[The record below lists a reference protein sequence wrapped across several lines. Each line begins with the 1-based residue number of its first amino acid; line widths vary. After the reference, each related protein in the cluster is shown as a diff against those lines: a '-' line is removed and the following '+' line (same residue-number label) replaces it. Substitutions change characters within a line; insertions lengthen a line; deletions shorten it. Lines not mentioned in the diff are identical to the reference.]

1 MMAVI
6 NQSLNIIQILN
17 HNGRILFLT
26 RFVRLFSYG
35 FLSVILVL
43 YLTEIGLS
51 ETQFGLLLTLTLI
64 GDTFISLWLTTSA
77 DRLGRKKMLIVGSLL
92 MFLAGLLFSFNTNFL
107 ILTIAAII
115 GVISP
120 SGKEVG
126 PFLPIEQA
134 ALSHIVPETYRTH
147 IFGWYNLVGSLAT
160 ALGSLAGGLISQG
173 LHDSGMSYLNSYRV
187 LIIAYGISGLFLIG
201 LFLRLSQDIETKK
214 KQVGNKSLGSMFGL
228 QHSTRIIL
236 KLSALF
242 SIDAFA
248 GGFIIQSIMAYWF
261 YIKFKLEP
269 AALGSLFFFANILA
283 AVSALTASRI
293 AKKIGLINTMFF
305 THLPSN
311 IILILIPFSPNL
323 EIAIALLL
331 IRFSI
336 SQMDVPTRQSYTM
349 AVVNP
354 DERSAAAGITGVA
367 RTTGAAF
374 SPVIAGSLMSS
385 PALFNLPFIIA
396 GCIKIIY
403 DFLLYFSFRRL
414 QPPEEIIIKKEDG
427 KET

>member
-1 MMAVI
+1 
-6 NQSLNIIQILN
+6 
-17 HNGRILFLT
+17 
-26 RFVRLFSYG
+26 
-35 FLSVILVL
+35 
-43 YLTEIGLS
+43 
-51 ETQFGLLLTLTLI
+51 
-64 GDTFISLWLTTSA
+64 
-77 DRLGRKKMLIVGSLL
+77 MLIIGALL
-92 MFLAGLLFSFNTNFL
+92 MFFAGFLFSFNTNFL

-134 ALSHIVPETYRTH
+134 SLSQIVPGTHRTYV
-147 IFGWYNLVGSLAT
+147 FGWYNLAGSLAT
-160 ALGSLAGGLISQG
+160 ALGSLAGGLFSQS
-173 LHDSGMSYLNSYRV
+173 LYNSGMSYLNSYRV
-187 LIIAYGISGLFLIG
+187 LIIAYGLSGLILIV
-201 LFLRLSQDIETKK
+201 LFLKLTRDIETNREQNLGSKSI
-214 KQVGNKSLGSMFGL
+214 KSLFGL
-228 QHSTRIIL
+228 HYSTKTVF

-261 YIKFKLEP
+261 FIKFNLEP
-269 AALGSLFFFANILA
+269 AALGSIFFFANILA
-283 AVSALTASRI
+283 AISALTASRI

-311 IILILIPFSPNL
+311 ILLILIPFSPNL

-349 AVVNP
+349 AVVSP

-374 SPVIAGSLMSS
+374 SPVIAGSLMNN
-385 PALFNLPFIIA
+385 PLLFNLPFVVA
-396 GCIKIIY
+396 GGIKIIY
-403 DFLLYFSFRRL
+403 DILLYYSFRKL
-414 QPPEEIIIKKEDG
+414 QPPEEEILKEENEKG
-427 KET
+427 RQI

>member
-1 MMAVI
+1 MT
-6 NQSLNIIQILN
+6 NQSQNIIKILN

-26 RFVRLFSYG
+26 RFIRLFSYG

-43 YLTEIGLS
+43 YLTELGLS

-64 GDTFISLWLTTSA
+64 GDTLISLWLTTSA
-77 DRLGRKKMLIVGSLL
+77 DRLGRKKMLIAGSLL

-107 ILTIAAII
+107 ILTVAAII

-120 SGKEVG
+120 SGNEVG
-126 PFLPIEQA
+126 PFLAIEQA
-134 ALSHIVPETYRTH
+134 TLSQTVPSTHRTH
-147 IFGWYNLVGSLAT
+147 VFGWYHLAGSIAT
-160 ALGSLAGGLISQG
+160 ALGALAGGLISQG
-173 LHDSGMSYLNSYRV
+173 LHNSGLSYLNSYRF
-187 LIIAYGISGLFLIG
+187 LMIAYAISGLILVLF
-201 LFLRLSQDIETKK
+201 FLRLTKEIEINKEKQLVNKPMKK
-214 KQVGNKSLGSMFGL
+214 PLKSLFGIH
-228 QHSTRIIL
+228 HSTNIIM
-236 KLSALF
+236 KLSTLF

-261 YIKFKLEP
+261 YVKFNLEP
-269 AALGSLFFFANILA
+269 ATLGSIFFSSNILA
-283 AVSALTASRI
+283 AISALTASWI

-311 IILILIPFSPNL
+311 ILLILIPFSPNL
-323 EIAIALLL
+323 EIAITLLL

-367 RTTGAAF
+367 RTTGASL
-374 SPVIAGSLMSS
+374 SPVIAGSLMNN
-385 PALFNLPFIIA
+385 PLLFNLPFIIA
-396 GCIKIIY
+396 GGIKIIY
-403 DFLLYFSFRRL
+403 DFLLYFSFRKL
-414 QPPEEIIIKKEDG
+414 QPPEENEKKA
-427 KET
+427 

>member
-1 MMAVI
+1 MT
-6 NQSLNIIQILN
+6 NQSQNIIQILN

-26 RFVRLFSYG
+26 RFIRLFSYG

-43 YLTEIGLS
+43 YLIEIRLS
-51 ETQFGLLLTLTLI
+51 ETQFGLLLTLTLL
-64 GDTFISLWLTTSA
+64 GDTLISLWLTTSA
-77 DRLGRKKMLIVGSLL
+77 DRLGRKKMLIAGSLL
-92 MFLAGLLFSFNTNFL
+92 MFLAGFIFSFNTNFL
-107 ILTIAAII
+107 ILTIAAVI

-126 PFLPIEQA
+126 PFLAIEQA
-134 ALSHIVPETYRTH
+134 ALSQIVPGTNRTH

-173 LHDSGMSYLNSYRV
+173 LHNSGMSFLNSYRV
-187 LIIAYGISGLFLIG
+187 LIIAYGTSGLILIAF
-201 LFLRLSQDIETKK
+201 FLRLTKEIETNNEKK
-214 KQVGNKSLGSMFGL
+214 VSSKSLKSLLGIH
-228 QHSTRIIL
+228 HSTNIIM

-261 YIKFKLEP
+261 YKKFNLEP
-269 AALGSLFFFANILA
+269 AALGSIFFFANILA

-311 IILILIPFSPNL
+311 ILLILIPFSPNL
-323 EIAIALLL
+323 EIAITLLL

-374 SPVIAGSLMSS
+374 SPVIAGSLMSN
-385 PALFNLPFIIA
+385 PFLFNMPFILA
-396 GCIKIIY
+396 GGIKIIY

-414 QPPEEIIIKKEDG
+414 QPPEEIIINKE
-427 KET
+427 KEI